1 MDRRSFLS
9 SLAVLGLQGCLLN
22 SSAAARRAA
31 AGGSKRQRGAVRFD
45 DNLVCLI
52 SDLHTNPGS
61 YQPGRLERTVADIL
75 ALNPLPHNVIA
86 LGDLAY
92 LTGKPEEYALLKEI
106 IAPLEAA
113 GIQVTLAMGNHDK
126 RANFA
131 EAFPTYASASQMKER
146 FVFVVETP
154 RADFIVLDSLQESTS
169 QYKWI
174 TPGAIDDAQREW
186 LKDKLATYTT
196 KPVFVMSHH
205 PLNEVGIKDLLQECP
220 SCCGYIHGHDHVW
233 RPGWIKKNYHE
244 QTVVRTL
251 LGRHRLH
258 PSGAGRDTGRRTA
271 QAIRILL
278 PDPARGRGGQ
288 AGSVDDD
295 RRRTPGRLLP
305 FRLPLTV
312 LAQLE
317 DDGESVG
324 DVDSAVVLAARL
336 PFG

>member
-251 LGRHRLH
+251 CVPSTGHWGDIGYTLLELEETQAVARLKQFEFFF
-258 PSGAGRDTGRRTA
+258 P
-271 QAIRILL
+271 
-278 PDPARGRGGQ
+278 
-288 AGSVDDD
+288 
-295 RRRTPGRLLP
+295 TP
-305 FRLPLTV
+305 
-312 LAQLE
+312 LE
-317 DDGESVG
+317 DGEAKPAQWTMIEEEHQGAFCHFVY
-324 DVDSAVVLAARL
+324 R
-336 PFG
+336 